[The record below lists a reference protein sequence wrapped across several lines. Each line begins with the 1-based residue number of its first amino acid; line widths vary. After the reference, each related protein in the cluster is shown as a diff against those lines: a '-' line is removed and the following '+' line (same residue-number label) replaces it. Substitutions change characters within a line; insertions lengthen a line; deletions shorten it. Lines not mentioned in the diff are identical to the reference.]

1 MISDELK
8 GVILTAL
15 SLADYDF
22 SDATKA
28 SDVPGWDSLNHVNV
42 ILAVEKHFNVRF
54 KSAGNE
60 HGRFVGT
67 FPGFGLQRRGSHG
80 GTSGNREND
89 AIVPGSCPGVKEPD
103 KKVASQLGARP
114 FHRGQ

>member
-22 SDATKA
+22 SDEMKA

-54 KSAGNE
+54 KSAE
-60 HGRFVGT
+60 ILRLKTVGD
-67 FPGFGLQRRGSHG
+67 LQRLVQTAAGRQS
-80 GTSGNREND
+80 
-89 AIVPGSCPGVKEPD
+89 
-103 KKVASQLGARP
+103 
-114 FHRGQ
+114 